1 MPTPQ
6 DPRREASRGSDG
18 QGGRPRAQRG
28 ATPARQQRSR
38 DDIPRVEQEQPR
50 RAALPLAQGAD
61 GAAAGRARQQGGSA
75 RPTGAQQHTTQGQR
89 GQQARAQAH
98 GKAPA
103 HQSPRV
109 AGAQPRHAAG
119 RHAAAHAAPQGQRR
133 PQQGAHAQQG
143 ARAQRAGARA
153 QAAGAASTRAQVV
166 RPQQRAARPAPG
178 STGVSERTARA
189 TRQAQGHLREGGARH
204 ASGRRGHPGRTAA
217 IVALLVLFVG
227 VAGGFLWLR
236 VISPRLG
243 RTQQTVQVT
252 PGQEVTVT
260 IPDGA
265 GGSTIVQ
272 TLMDAGVISDSSAF
286 LKAVQTQNADQ
297 KLKSGTYVFVTG
309 SDPANVV
316 RQLVI
321 GPNSGQGTVTVAEG
335 LTLDKTAQQVEASLG
350 ISQQDFKDQAKVAN
364 YASDYSFLQSA
375 DEEGLEGYLYP
386 KTYDISGKDATSDT
400 VIRMMLDQYQSEV
413 LGSVDFAAGEAAIAR
428 RYNGYQ
434 MSDYQVMVLASI
446 IEREALT
453 DDDRVKIASVFYN
466 RLASGMP
473 LQSDATM
480 GYVTGGE
487 VTADDLKQESPYNT
501 YLNTGLP
508 PTPICTPSLA
518 SIKAALAPADTS
530 YYYFWITQDEH
541 VFSNT
546 YEEHLTAIANSGSSA
561 PGGNGSAAESE

>member
-28 ATPARQQRSR
+28 TTPARQQRSR
-38 DDIPRVEQEQPR
+38 DDIPRVESEPTRPAPPSPASGSR
-50 RAALPLAQGAD
+50 RAVSSANARPQGAAPQRT
-61 GAAAGRARQQGGSA
+61 GARQHAAADRRAPQA
-75 RPTGAQQHTTQGQR
+75 HA
-89 GQQARAQAH
+89 QARA
-98 GKAPA
+98 KAPA
-103 HQSPRV
+103 HRLPR
-109 AGAQPRHAAG
+109 AGAGQPRHAAG

-133 PQQGAHAQQG
+133 PQQGAHAQQ
-143 ARAQRAGARA
+143 AGPRS
-153 QAAGAASTRAQVV
+153 QAARPQAT
-166 RPQQRAARPAPG
+166 RPQQRAASRTAPG

-204 ASGRRGHPGRTAA
+204 ASERRGHPGRTAA
-217 IVALLVLFVG
+217 VVALLVLFVG
-227 VAGGFLWLR
+227 VAGGFLWAR
-236 VISPRLG
+236 VVAPRLG
-243 RTQQTVQVT
+243 RTQSTVQVA

-309 SDPANVV
+309 SDPTNVV
-316 RQLVI
+316 NQLI
-321 GPNSGQGTVTVAEG
+321 LGPNSGQGTVTVAEG
-335 LTLDKTAQQVEASLG
+335 LTLAKTAQQVEASLG
-350 ISQQDFKDQAKVAN
+350 ISQQDFEDQAKVAN

-375 DEEGLEGYLYP
+375 GEETLEGYLYP

-413 LGSVDFAAGEAAIAR
+413 LGSVDFAAGEAAIAQ
-428 RYNGYQ
+428 RYGGYQ

-466 RLASGMP
+466 RLSSGMP

-501 YLNTGLP
+501 YLNAGLP

-518 SIKAALAPADTS
+518 SIKAALAPADTT

-541 VFSNT
+541 VFSST
-546 YEEHLTAIANSGSSA
+546 YEEHLQAIASSGSTA
-561 PGGNGSAAESE
+561 PEGNGSTAVSE